1 MRSTLCILGILAA
14 VFFVIGLPTY
24 LCGCEKNIQ
33 PNCMR
38 FHVKPGQIVGQA
50 FSHHECSECA
60 VYTRTCTGSGTNE
73 HCHRVC
79 SQRTYYQC
87 YNSYGVAS
95 YEKNGYN
102 VTCNLIASDGARSND
117 TAIQSVASDFPIGKQ
132 LKVYIDKTTS
142 KCYVENDAKNIAI
155 AGFSF
160 LILTGIVLVSMLV
173 VYIVHCT
180 KKKIPSLTETSSV

>member
-1 MRSTLCILGILAA
+1 
-14 VFFVIGLPTY
+14 
-24 LCGCEKNIQ
+24 
-33 PNCMR
+33 
-38 FHVKPGQIVGQA
+38 
-50 FSHHECSECA
+50 
-60 VYTRTCTGSGTNE
+60 
-73 HCHRVC
+73 
-79 SQRTYYQC
+79 
-87 YNSYGVAS
+87 
-95 YEKNGYN
+95 

-142 KCYVENDAKNIAI
+142 KCYVENDAKNIAM